1 MKTEA
6 PPANPGAIRR
16 NRRAIVL
23 FIALLLGIAFV
34 VFVPGARMV
43 DIRDRLTPGAGA
55 PKVAEGISFGT
66 NGQRLDIWGNADPA
80 VAKPVLIFFYGG
92 GWVNGDRTSYGW
104 AARAYASRGFI
115 VVVPDYRKVPQVHFP
130 AFIED
135 GAEAVKWT
143 RDNIAKFGGDP
154 NRIVMVGH
162 SAGAHLTAMLTL
174 DRRWLARVGASDTIK
189 AAVGLS
195 GPYDFH
201 LTTSVRARAAMGQWP
216 RPEETQPINFVRAD
230 APPMLLITGDDN
242 TVPPRNAERLTARL
256 KAVGAVAEE
265 KVYPGLGHEDVALA
279 LSLPY
284 RGKAPVLDDSVAF
297 LNAQLAKR
305 VPPAQ

>member
-1 MKTEA
+1 METEA
-6 PPANPGAIRR
+6 PLARNGVISR
-16 NRRAIVL
+16 NRRAILL
-23 FIALLLGIAFV
+23 FIVLLLGIAFV

-43 DIRDRLTPGAGA
+43 DIRDRLTPGASA
-55 PKVAEGISFGT
+55 PEIAEGVSFGT
-66 NGQRLDIWGNADPA
+66 QGQRLDIWGSRDPRA
-80 VAKPVLIFFYGG
+80 AKPVLIFFYGG

-104 AARAYASRGFI
+104 AGRAYASRGFI
-115 VVVPDYRKVPQVHFP
+115 VVVPDYRKVPKVHFP

-154 NRIVMVGH
+154 DRIVLAGH

-174 DRRWLARVGASDTIK
+174 DQRWLARVGASGTIK

-195 GPYDFH
+195 GPYDFYPI
-201 LTTSVRARAAMGQWP
+201 TSVRAAAAMGQWP
-216 RPEETQPINFVRAD
+216 RPLETQPIHFARAD
-230 APPMLLITGDDN
+230 APPMLLITGDDT
-242 TVPPRNAERLTARL
+242 TVPPRNAEKLTARL
-256 KAVGAVAEE
+256 KAVGAFAEE
-265 KVYPGLGHEDVALA
+265 KVYHGLGHEDVALA

-284 RGKAPVLDDSVAF
+284 RNVAPVLDDSVAF

-305 VPPAQ
+305 VSPAQ

>member
-1 MKTEA
+1 METETPSA
-6 PPANPGAIRR
+6 KPGPFRR
-16 NRRAIVL
+16 NLRAIVL
-23 FIALLLGIAFV
+23 FIILLLGIAFV
-34 VFVPGARMV
+34 TYVPGARML
-43 DIRDRLTPGAGA
+43 DIRDRWTPGAGA
-55 PKVAEGISFGT
+55 PELAEGVPFGT
-66 NGQRLDIWGNADPA
+66 HDQRLDIWGNRDPKA
-80 VAKPVLIFFYGG
+80 AKPVLIFFYGG

-104 AARAYASRGFI
+104 AGRAYASRGFI
-115 VVVPDYRKVPQVHFP
+115 VVVPDYRKVPKVRFP

-143 RDNIAKFGGDP
+143 RDNISKFGGDP
-154 NRIVMVGH
+154 DRIVMVGH

-174 DRRWLARVGASDTIK
+174 DQRWLARVGASGAIK

-195 GPYDFH
+195 GPYDFYPFKGP
-201 LTTSVRARAAMGQWP
+201 RGAAAMGQWP
-216 RPEETQPINFVRAD
+216 RPKETQPINFARAD

-242 TVPPRNAERLTARL
+242 TVPAGNAERLTARL
-256 KAVGAVAEE
+256 KAVGAIAEE
-265 KVYPGLGHEDVALA
+265 KVYPGLGHEDVAIA

-284 RGKAPVLDDSVAF
+284 RDKAPVLDDSVAF